1 MGIGPQGLGSA
12 GMKKGVHACGTP
24 MNKSDMTPLTR
35 RGLWDNIHAKRKRIK
50 EGSGEKMRKPGSKG
64 ATSAKALK
72 ESQSQWQLKERK
84 LRVGKDMQL
93 KE

>member
-35 RGLWDNIHAKRKRIK
+35 SCLLYTSPSPRDRG
-50 EGSGEKMRKPGSKG
+50 
-64 ATSAKALK
+64 
-72 ESQSQWQLKERK
+72 
-84 LRVGKDMQL
+84 
-93 KE
+93 